1 MRWRRGRLP
10 RPRFP
15 SLHKSLEAYGGTIAS
30 ASDSEEVLGDRA
42 LGEFFEPYLYTSL
55 FPASSHIGLRFL
67 HSHVVVVNVQVFNHL
82 AMLRVLEKVR
92 HS

>member
-67 HSHVVVVNVQVFNHL
+67 LRANGEPVCVMLVVSTT
-82 AMLRVLEKVR
+82 AMLWW
-92 HS
+92 